1 MEIVDPFPPENSHS
15 KLLGGGKYDVV
26 IFGVGLRECLLAA
39 LLIRN
44 GIKELCY
51 ILF

>member
-1 MEIVDPFPPENSHS
+1 MEMADPFPPENGHS

-39 LLIRN
+39 LLTRN
-44 GIKELCY
+44 NKKEFCL
-51 ILF
+51 LV